1 MKASN
6 GKPGLKK
13 PARKKAA
20 PKAQKARME
29 LFRGR
34 PVLKWGLF
42 SSFVLS
48 LGAALAAWLYWQSLY
63 IGMPSL
69 PETASL
75 WDANREPAIEFVDR
89 NGKTLAIRGPRY
101 GRAISIDE
109 LPPHVPRAFIAAED
123 KRFYEHDG
131 ADTQAMARAAWSNVI
146 SGKTVSGAS
155 TITQQLVKNLVLSP
169 EQTLKRKVQEV
180 RLARELEDFILGQF
194 FLKLAR

>member
-63 IGMPSL
+63 IGMPFRS
-69 PETASL
+69 TNS
-75 WDANREPAIEFVDR
+75 
-89 NGKTLAIRGPRY
+89 
-101 GRAISIDE
+101 
-109 LPPHVPRAFIAAED
+109 
-123 KRFYEHDG
+123 
-131 ADTQAMARAAWSNVI
+131 MAGS
-146 SGKTVSGAS
+146 
-155 TITQQLVKNLVLSP
+155 
-169 EQTLKRKVQEV
+169 
-180 RLARELEDFILGQF
+180 RLASQS
-194 FLKLAR
+194 A